1 MLPPTKLKV
10 RVQGKAKKHQ
20 GDSSGVY
27 TLQPKLVNSNPTWK
41 QKSAHYS
48 IWFANGAWVVGLTPN
63 LGSVKVHIIG
73 PQTGDDW
80 PQNLSGWLY
89 GDYDK
94 NCFVDAESDVIIED
108 HSDGKLETHFN
119 YS

>member
-80 PQNLSGWLY
+80 PQNLSGWQY
-89 GDYDK
+89 FDGK
-94 NCFVDAESDVIIED
+94 NFLDAGSDVVIE
-108 HSDGKLETHFN
+108 HYSDGKLETHLN
-119 YS
+119 EA